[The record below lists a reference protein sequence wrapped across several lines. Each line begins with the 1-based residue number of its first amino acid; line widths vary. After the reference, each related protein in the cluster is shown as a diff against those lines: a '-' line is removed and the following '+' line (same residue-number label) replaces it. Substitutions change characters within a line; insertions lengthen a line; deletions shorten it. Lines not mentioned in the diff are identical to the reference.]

1 MVLMNVVT
9 FGGTCDALAQIRWS
23 ESIRIYITDNNKI
36 DGKKYDMIG
45 PVGHL
50 LGDPNHI
57 ELAR

>member
-1 MVLMNVVT
+1 MPWPRFDGPNRYVY
-9 FGGTCDALAQIRWS
+9 
-23 ESIRIYITDNNKI
+23 IYITDNNKI